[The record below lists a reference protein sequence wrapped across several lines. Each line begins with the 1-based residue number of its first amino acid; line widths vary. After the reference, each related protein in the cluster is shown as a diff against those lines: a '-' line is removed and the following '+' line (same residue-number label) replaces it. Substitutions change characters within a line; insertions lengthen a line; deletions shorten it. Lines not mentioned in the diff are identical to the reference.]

1 MRSLISGWRIQ
12 RRVVGALMIRELITR
27 FGRENIGF
35 LWIMVEPLLFA
46 VLVGYVWRFMKGPEE
61 HGISIVA
68 FVVSGYIPLV
78 MFRSGVFRAVKVF
91 TVNGS
96 LMYHRQVT
104 VLDLV
109 LVRIIIEVIG
119 HLMAFAFIGTV
130 LVAVGEFPI
139 PHDLAYFFLGF
150 ILYALF
156 TLAVC
161 LILAPLSELSDVLEK
176 FMPVTVYLMIPFS
189 GTFSMNSW
197 LAPSVREIMLYSPPV
212 SAMELMRY
220 GIFGNRVVP
229 YYDILYSI
237 EVIVVC
243 MFIGL
248 VLCRRVRRTLIVE

>member
-1 MRSLISGWRIQ
+1 MKSLVSGWRIQ

-78 MFRSGVFRAVKVF
+78 MFRSGVMRAVKVF

-109 LVRIIIEVIG
+109 LVRIVIEVIG

-130 LVAVGEFPI
+130 LIAMGEFPV
-139 PHDLAYFFLGF
+139 PYDLSYFFLGW
-150 ILYALF
+150 IIYSLF
-156 TLAVC
+156 TFAIC

-197 LAPSVREIMLYSPPV
+197 LAPHVRDIMLYSPPV

-220 GIFGNRVVP
+220 GIFGPRVIP
-229 YYDILYSI
+229 YYDVFYSFEFI
-237 EVIVVC
+237 AVC

-248 VLCRRVRRTLIVE
+248 VLCRKVRRTLIVE